1 MGTITNGAPATAPNR
16 GNNEVAYWGVENIE
30 KALVHLLEVGARKN
44 TDIQDVGGDIRIATV
59 MDPFG
64 NVFGIIEN
72 PQFRVP

>member
-1 MGTITNGAPATAPNR
+1 M
-16 GNNEVAYWGVENIE
+16 AYWGVENIE